1 MKTLSASTS
10 SLLIGII
17 KHELAAEL
25 VLHEVHLSAHHCHQ
39 CFAIDDHLKMVFA
52 DNFIEF
58 AGFFSIVH
66 GIGKPVASF
75 FGQTDF
81 DADLGRTYELQLMDP
96 SFGSREQR
104 SFVRLRVSKSCECVT
119 MLRNYFLAWATAV
132 FKTFLIIFN

>member
-17 KHELAAEL
+17 KHKFAAEL

-39 CFAIDDHLKMVFA
+39 CFAIDDHLEMVFA

-58 AGFFSIVH
+58 ASFFGIVH

-75 FGQTDF
+75 FSQTDF
-81 DADLGRTYELQLMDP
+81 DADLGGNLWITIDG
-96 SFGSREQR
+96 SFFR
-104 SFVRLRVSKSCECVT
+104 
-119 MLRNYFLAWATAV
+119 
-132 FKTFLIIFN
+132 FKRAEILCSAEGV